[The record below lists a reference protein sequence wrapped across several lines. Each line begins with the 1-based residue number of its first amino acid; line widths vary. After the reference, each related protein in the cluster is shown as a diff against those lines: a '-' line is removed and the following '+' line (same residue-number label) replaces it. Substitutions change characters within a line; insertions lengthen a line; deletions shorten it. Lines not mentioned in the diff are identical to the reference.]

1 MIDVKL
7 AYLDRSAARASIEV
21 MQWDFD
27 QMILSHGHL
36 IYSGAKEVVY
46 QAYRFL
52 LKEGLS
58 RPVMYTRRLVSPSFR
73 ALYYHKV
80 CCEPASTVDRIHVLG
95 RIAIASCHAL
105 RCYRLNPTQIVWGEC
120 NLRCGNVLFK

>member
-7 AYLDRSAARASIEV
+7 ATLTEVLVPPV

-52 LKEGLS
+52 LE
-58 RPVMYTRRLVSPSFR
+58 
-73 ALYYHKV
+73 
-80 CCEPASTVDRIHVLG
+80 
-95 RIAIASCHAL
+95 
-105 RCYRLNPTQIVWGEC
+105 
-120 NLRCGNVLFK
+120 

>member
-7 AYLDRSAARASIEV
+7 AYLDRSARASIEKV

-36 IYSGAKEVVY
+36 IYSGAKEVY

-52 LKEGLS
+52 LE
-58 RPVMYTRRLVSPSFR
+58 RRF
-73 ALYYHKV
+73 
-80 CCEPASTVDRIHVLG
+80 E
-95 RIAIASCHAL
+95 
-105 RCYRLNPTQIVWGEC
+105 
-120 NLRCGNVLFK
+120 

>member
-7 AYLDRSAARASIEV
+7 AYLDRSAARASIEKV

-52 LKEGLS
+52 LE
-58 RPVMYTRRLVSPSFR
+58 
-73 ALYYHKV
+73 
-80 CCEPASTVDRIHVLG
+80 
-95 RIAIASCHAL
+95 
-105 RCYRLNPTQIVWGEC
+105 
-120 NLRCGNVLFK
+120 